1 MKLIFLHIAIIVT
14 ASFVENMPFS
24 LNYPEVFVKNQMTVC
39 VGVSTDSLL
48 FLLFIVVYFPLRV
61 DCHSS

>member
-24 LNYPEVFVKNQMTVC
+24 LNYPEVFVK
-39 VGVSTDSLL
+39 
-48 FLLFIVVYFPLRV
+48 IK
-61 DCHSS
+61 